1 MDINSKLKE
10 IILLL
15 EEDKF
20 VEVHY
25 MFEDLWKEYKKH
37 EDTREESFILKAF
50 RTLFLYFIKG
60 APSSLFDILIS
71 WKPQAAPIPVPI
83 AFEAASLAAQNPAAV
98 SGFFTSSISF
108 GFKNFS

>member
-25 MFEDLWKEYKKH
+25 MFEDFWKEYKKH

-50 RTLFLYFIKG
+50 VNASVSFELYNMQRFENSNNVWNTYLKYENLIDNLETKNSLNYKKIKY
-60 APSSLFDILIS
+60 IIYKKREKYIK
-71 WKPQAAPIPVPI
+71 W
-83 AFEAASLAAQNPAAV
+83 
-98 SGFFTSSISF
+98 
-108 GFKNFS
+108 

>member
-37 EDTREESFILKAF
+37 EDTR
-50 RTLFLYFIKG
+50 
-60 APSSLFDILIS
+60 
-71 WKPQAAPIPVPI
+71 
-83 AFEAASLAAQNPAAV
+83 
-98 SGFFTSSISF
+98 
-108 GFKNFS
+108 